1 MPATST
7 AATDT
12 ANRELVV
19 TRVFDAPRALVFR
32 AWSSPEHLTRW
43 WGPHGF
49 TVHVCEVD
57 FRVGCGWHIRMKSPQ
72 GVEDRQRGVFREIV
86 APERIVFTYAF
97 EDEKGRR
104 GHETI
109 VRVTL
114 EEVAGKTRLTVRQ
127 AIFESTEVRDDHIRG
142 WGEAL
147 DRLTDYVTHSSHKE

>member
-19 TRVFDAPRALVFR
+19 TRVFDAPRALVFK

-49 TVHVCEVD
+49 SVHVCEVD
-57 FRVGCGWHIRMKSPQ
+57 FRVGGGWHIRMKSAQ

-86 APERIVFTYAF
+86 APERIVFSYAF
-97 EDEKGRR
+97 EDENGTR
-104 GHETI
+104 GHESI
-109 VRVTL
+109 VRVTF
-114 EEVAGKTRLTVRQ
+114 EDVAGKTRLTVRQ
-127 AIFESTEVRDDHIRG
+127 AVFESTEVRDDHIRG
-142 WGEAL
+142 WGETL
-147 DRLTDYVTHSSHKE
+147 DRLNDHVTHASHKE